1 MSTRCSTTSASI
13 GSPTVPHRL
22 LASTGRIPAPA
33 RQAFPKGGSNCLWR
47 RRSSRTRFSARLEHG
62 PRRYGRT
69 CSIGMSSTKAGIS
82 PHSSNRL
89 SSPKSCETPSG
100 HGAPSELA
108 GGDACRHAFL
118 TCGATQLCQIN
129 AVNFWDSPLAQS
141 QSLRPPEWWSHKVIP
156 RAEGR
161 RQYQHNLRLQI
172 LPRSELSTVVEVG
185 SHSPGKCNFWE
196 LPSRNTPELGL
207 DNSLRYAA
215 AKD

>member
-1 MSTRCSTTSASI
+1 MGRHERPPMKIRHPA
-13 GSPTVPHRL
+13 
-22 LASTGRIPAPA
+22 LACVANSHESSSLC
-33 RQAFPKGGSNCLWR
+33 GG
-47 RRSSRTRFSARLEHG
+47 
-62 PRRYGRT
+62 
-69 CSIGMSSTKAGIS
+69 
-82 PHSSNRL
+82 
-89 SSPKSCETPSG
+89 
-100 HGAPSELA
+100 
-108 GGDACRHAFL
+108 
-118 TCGATQLCQIN
+118 TQLCQIN